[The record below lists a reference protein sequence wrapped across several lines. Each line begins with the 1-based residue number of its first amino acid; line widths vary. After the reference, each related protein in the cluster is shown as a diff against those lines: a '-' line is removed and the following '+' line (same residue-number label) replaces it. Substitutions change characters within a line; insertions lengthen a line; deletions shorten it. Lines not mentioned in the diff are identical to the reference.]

1 MTYSFNP
8 KRGIIVVQAELF
20 GPSGSAILSLALDT
34 GATATVVN
42 VAPLTT
48 VGYDLASSA
57 DFVQVTTGSSVEYV
71 RRVRV
76 DQIKALGHVRDGLP
90 VLAHTLPA
98 SATIDG
104 LLGIDFMQ
112 GRKLMVDFSLAT
124 VSLL

>member
-34 GATATVVN
+34 GATATMVN

-48 VGYDLASSA
+48 VGYDLASST

-76 DQIKALGHVRDGLP
+76 DRIKALGHVRDGLP

>member
-34 GATATVVN
+34 GATATMMN
-42 VAPLTT
+42 VALLAT
-48 VGYDLASSA
+48 VGYDLSPSA

-76 DQIKALGHVRDGLP
+76 DRIKALGHVRDGLP
-90 VLAHTLPA
+90 VLAHTLPS

-112 GRKLMVDFSLAT
+112 GRKLTVDFGLST